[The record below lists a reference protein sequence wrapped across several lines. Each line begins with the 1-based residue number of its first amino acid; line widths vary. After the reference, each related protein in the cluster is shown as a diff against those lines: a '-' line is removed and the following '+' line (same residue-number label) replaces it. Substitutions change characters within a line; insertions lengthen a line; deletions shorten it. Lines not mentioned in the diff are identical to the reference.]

1 VQSRSGRTGPLD
13 AGFGDRVEKAAQK
26 TPGYR
31 ECHVVTGEFDHFM
44 LIRTRDS
51 DSFNW
56 LHAKKLLYCPACGRF
71 GPSSC
76 YVKSCRRPSG
86 PS

>member
-1 VQSRSGRTGPLD
+1 MQSRSGRTGPLD
-13 AGFGDRVEKAAQK
+13 AGFGDRVGKAAQK
-26 TPGYR
+26 IPGYR

-56 LHAKKLLYCPACGRF
+56 LHAKKAALLPGVRQIWTF
-71 GPSSC
+71 IVLREILSTTEWP
-76 YVKSCRRPSG
+76 V
-86 PS
+86 